1 MSDTP
6 RQWELLP
13 KLSPD
18 FYTRDDVVQIAR
30 DLVGKY
36 VFTQFDHQ
44 LTGGRI
50 VETEAY
56 SGRFDKACHAFLKRT
71 KRTEIMYET
80 GGIAYIYLCYGIHHL
95 FNIVTNR
102 EGLADAV
109 LIRAIEPVI
118 GLDTIIE
125 RRGGDKKYALTKG
138 PGSLGQALG
147 FHKSQTGT
155 SLLDSEVMWLAE
167 DVNAQLPEL
176 ETDRRVGV
184 DYAEEDARLPWRFF
198 EKNSKWVSKQ
208 VQKPFVPKSH
218 KKGT

>member
-1 MSDTP
+1 MTDPHKALEALP
-6 RQWELLP
+6 RLP
-13 KLSPD
+13 LD

-36 VFTQFDHQ
+36 LFTRFDGL
-44 LTGGRI
+44 LTGGQI

-71 KRTEIMYET
+71 KRTEIMYQT

-109 LIRAIEPVI
+109 LVRGIRPVV
-118 GLDTIIE
+118 GLDTIVD
-125 RRGGDKKYALTKG
+125 RRGGDKKYALTGG
-138 PGSLGQALG
+138 PGAMGQALG

-155 SLLDSEVMWLAE
+155 SLTDSWNMWVAE
-167 DVNAQLPEL
+167 DTTAVQPDLM
-176 ETDRRVGV
+176 TDRRVGV
-184 DYAEEDARLPWRFF
+184 DYAEEDALLPWRFF
-198 EKNSKWVSKQ
+198 ERGSKWVSKGI
-208 VQKPFVPKSH
+208 QKPLNLK
-218 KKGT
+218 

>member
-1 MSDTP
+1 MTEPKS
-6 RQWELLP
+6 QWEQLP
-13 KLSPD
+13 RLSLD
-18 FYTRDDVVQIAR
+18 FYTRNDVVQIAR

-36 VFTQFDHQ
+36 VFTCFGDQF
-44 LTGGRI
+44 TGGKI

-56 SGRFDKACHAFLKRT
+56 SGRFDKACHAFHKRT
-71 KRTEIMYET
+71 KRTEIMYQT
-80 GGIAYIYLCYGIHHL
+80 GGVAYVYLCYGIHHM
-95 FNIVTNR
+95 FNIVTNK

-118 GLDTIIE
+118 GLDVMIN

-155 SLLDSEVMWLAE
+155 SLIGSDEMWLAE
-167 DVNAQLPEL
+167 NPEAQISEI

-184 DYAEEDARLPWRFF
+184 DYAQEDALLPWRFF
-198 EKNSKWVSKQ
+198 EKDSKWVSKK
-208 VQKPFVPKSH
+208 VQKPLILENDT
-218 KKGT
+218 KG